1 LILEYLKFLRIN
13 YWSKNFL
20 LFLPLILSHQYTNN
34 LYFIELSLC
43 FLSFGVCASAL
54 YIVNDIFDLKNDKK
68 HSFKKNR
75 LLASGKIQIS
85 TSIILSTFLLIAGL
99 SVNYYFIKS
108 DQFLFYLILYLSI
121 SFFYSYILK
130 KIYFLDCIVLSLL
143 YIIRIVCGAKVIY
156 AEISFWLISF
166 SFFFFLS
173 LAFLKRLTEMN
184 AEKNL
189 KHLKYRGYL
198 QSDKFLIEIIMVI
211 TSYISILLLS
221 LYMNSPEV
229 VKYYNNPE
237 YLWLII
243 VLLFYWLNQI
253 IFQVFRKK
261 IKNDPVT
268 YVLTNKLSYFVLIL
282 IIIVYF
288 LSV

>member
-1 LILEYLKFLRIN
+1 
-13 YWSKNFL
+13 
-20 LFLPLILSHQYTNN
+20 
-34 LYFIELSLC
+34 
-43 FLSFGVCASAL
+43 
-54 YIVNDIFDLKNDKK
+54 
-68 HSFKKNR
+68 
-75 LLASGKIQIS
+75 
-85 TSIILSTFLLIAGL
+85 
-99 SVNYYFIKS
+99 
-108 DQFLFYLILYLSI
+108 
-121 SFFYSYILK
+121 
-130 KIYFLDCIVLSLL
+130 
-143 YIIRIVCGAKVIY
+143 
-156 AEISFWLISF
+156 
-166 SFFFFLS
+166 
-173 LAFLKRLTEMN
+173 
-184 AEKNL
+184 
-189 KHLKYRGYL
+189 
-198 QSDKFLIEIIMVI
+198 MVI